1 MMLVILWIVGA
12 LVAIAV
18 LAMLL
23 VPMFIDEQ
31 ALLDLAQEQVE
42 TQAGGELIVEGDAEL
57 SFFPR
62 FGLILEETTL
72 NLPAQTEYDQDINAT
87 ITELDVGLSLLPL
100 LGGNIDIGTIV
111 IAGVTADITE
121 PQALPPAPEPRPIMS
136 DREWE
141 KRGEIIR
148 QTKEQERQRQLN
160 EGGGVSG
167 IAILAEA
174 IQIEDITVIQRTRDG
189 ELSNEIRIAALTLT
203 DVNTRNEPMQLEGT
217 LTVLGDGSTAPL
229 DIALDG
235 AIRIASDF
243 SKIEI
248 QDLQTEVIGAL
259 TKPVESALNGAFVM
273 SPAKADFTLSAS
285 LPGGDV
291 TGQLVWSALES
302 PEIKLDINTARLDAD
317 QIQPA
322 PPPESAAT
330 GSAPATEATPA
341 PTPAASEAGSSAP
354 VPLPV
359 GPLRDLDLEMRVA
372 ANELIAG
379 GQTISDAQVFMRV
392 RDGVANIDYI
402 RGVLHQGQLDTRVML
417 NARRPVVEAE
427 VEGGLKGVNMD
438 LLLASM
444 GNTDAASGRIEM
456 SWELEA
462 EGVTADDLMTAL
474 DGDVTANGQDLML
487 QKVSV
492 QGLVCNAVAIVNK
505 IPPISGLPTN
515 TPITDLSLAVDFDDG
530 MGDIEKLRFSTP
542 GVELKGSGDIDL
554 GSMDFGF
561 RMEGQVNNEIMEV
574 SPLCVIDQRYAGV
587 DWPVDCAGNLA
598 SESGAACKVDV
609 ATIAEQILK
618 NEAQQQMQDTIEEKA
633 SSFIK
638 KLFGD

>member
-1 MMLVILWIVGA
+1 MLVILWIVGA

-18 LAMLL
+18 LAMFL
-23 VPMFIDEQ
+23 VPMFIDAQ
-31 ALLDLAQEQVE
+31 ALLDMAQEQVQ
-42 TQAGGELIVEGDAEL
+42 TQTGGELVVEGNTEL

-62 FGLILEETTL
+62 FGLRLEGTSL
-72 NLPAQTEYDQDINAT
+72 SLPAQTEYDPDIEAS
-87 ITELDVGLSLLPL
+87 IAELDVGLSLLPL
-100 LGGNIDIGTIV
+100 LSGNVDVGTIV

-141 KRGEIIR
+141 KRGEVIR

-167 IAILAEA
+167 IAVLAEA

-189 ELSNEIRIAALTLT
+189 ELSNEIRIAARTLT
-203 DVNTRNEPMQLEGT
+203 DVNTRNEPMQIEGA

-259 TKPVESALNGAFVM
+259 TKPVESALNGTCVM
-273 SPAKADFTLSAS
+273 TPAKADFTLSAS

-322 PPPESAAT
+322 PPPASAAT
-330 GSAPATEATPA
+330 GSAPAAEAPPATTPA
-341 PTPAASEAGSSAP
+341 GSEAGISAP

-359 GPLRDLDLEMRVA
+359 GPLSDLDLELRVA
-372 ANELIAG
+372 ADELIAG

-392 RDGVANIDYI
+392 LDGVANIDYI
-402 RGVLHQGQLDTRVML
+402 RGVLHQGQLDTRVIL
-417 NARRPVVEAE
+417 NARRPVIEAE

-456 SWELEA
+456 GWDLET
-462 EGVTADDLMTAL
+462 EGISADDLMAAL
-474 DGDVTANGQDLML
+474 DGDVSASGQDLIL

-492 QGLVCNAVAIVNK
+492 QGLICSAVALVNK
-505 IPPISGLPTN
+505 IPPIAGLPTN
-515 TPITDLSLAVDFDDG
+515 TPITDLSLAVDFDEG

-542 GVELKGSGDIDL
+542 GVELKGSGDINL
-554 GSMDFGF
+554 SSMDFGF

-587 DWPVDCAGNLA
+587 DWPVDCTGNLA

-618 NEAQQQMQDTIEEKA
+618 NEAQQQMQDAIEEKA

>member
-1 MMLVILWIVGA
+1 MLVILWIVGA

-18 LAMLL
+18 LAMFL

-31 ALLDLAQEQVE
+31 ALLDLAQEQVQ
-42 TQAGGELIVEGDAEL
+42 TQAGGELIFEGDAEL

-62 FGLILEETTL
+62 FGLRLEETTL

-189 ELSNEIRIAALTLT
+189 ELSNEIRITALTLT
-203 DVNTRNEPMQLEGT
+203 DVNTRNEPMQLEGA

-229 DIALDG
+229 NIALDG

-259 TKPVESALNGAFVM
+259 TKPVESALNGTFVM
-273 SPAKADFTLSAS
+273 TPAKADFTLSAS

-291 TGQLVWSALES
+291 TGQLVWSALET

-322 PPPESAAT
+322 PPPVTAAT
-330 GSAPATEATPA
+330 GSAPATEPPPA
-341 PTPAASEAGSSAP
+341 PVGSEAGNSAP

-372 ANELIAG
+372 ADELIAG

-456 SWELEA
+456 GWDLET
-462 EGVTADDLMTAL
+462 EGVTADDLMAAL

-515 TPITDLSLAVDFDDG
+515 TPVTDLSLAVDFDDG
-530 MGDIEKLRFSTP
+530 LGDIEKLRFSTP
-542 GVELKGSGDIDL
+542 GVVMKGSGDIDL
-554 GSMDFGF
+554 SSMDFGF

-633 SSFIK
+633 GSFIK

>member
-1 MMLVILWIVGA
+1 MLVILWIVGA
-12 LVAIAV
+12 LVAVAV
-18 LAMLL
+18 LAMFL

-31 ALLDLAQEQVE
+31 ALLDLAQEQVQ

-62 FGLILEETTL
+62 FGLRLEDTTL

-160 EGGGVSG
+160 EGGGVSV

-203 DVNTRNEPMQLEGT
+203 DVNTRNEPMQLEGA

-259 TKPVESALNGAFVM
+259 TKPVESALNGTFVM
-273 SPAKADFTLSAS
+273 TPAKADFTLSAS

-322 PPPESAAT
+322 PPPASTAT
-330 GSAPATEATPA
+330 GSEPAAEAPPATTPA
-341 PTPAASEAGSSAP
+341 GSEAGISAP

-372 ANELIAG
+372 ADELIAG

-392 RDGVANIDYI
+392 LDGVANIDYI
-402 RGVLHQGQLDTRVML
+402 RGVLHQGQLDTRVIL

-444 GNTDAASGRIEM
+444 GNTDAASGRIVM
-456 SWELEA
+456 GWDLET
-462 EGVTADDLMTAL
+462 EGISADDLMAAL
-474 DGDVTANGQDLML
+474 DGDVSASGQDLIL

-492 QGLVCNAVAIVNK
+492 QGLICSAVALVNK
-505 IPPISGLPTN
+505 IPPIAGLPTN
-515 TPITDLSLAVDFDDG
+515 TPITDLSLAVDFDKG

-554 GSMDFGF
+554 SSMDFGF

-587 DWPVDCAGNLA
+587 DWPVDCSGNLA

-633 SSFIK
+633 GSFIK

>member
-1 MMLVILWIVGA
+1 MLVILWIVGA

-31 ALLDLAQEQVE
+31 ALLDLAQEQVQ

-72 NLPAQTEYDQDINAT
+72 NLPAETEYDQDINAT

-121 PQALPPAPEPRPIMS
+121 PRALPPAPEPRPIMS

-203 DVNTRNEPMQLEGT
+203 DVNTRNEPMQLEGA

-322 PPPESAAT
+322 PPPASAAT

-341 PTPAASEAGSSAP
+341 TTPAASEAGSSAP

-505 IPPISGLPTN
+505 ISPISDLPTN

-554 GSMDFGF
+554 SSMDFGF

-587 DWPVDCAGNLA
+587 DWPVDCTGNLA

-618 NEAQQQMQDTIEEKA
+618 NEAQQQMQDAIEEKA